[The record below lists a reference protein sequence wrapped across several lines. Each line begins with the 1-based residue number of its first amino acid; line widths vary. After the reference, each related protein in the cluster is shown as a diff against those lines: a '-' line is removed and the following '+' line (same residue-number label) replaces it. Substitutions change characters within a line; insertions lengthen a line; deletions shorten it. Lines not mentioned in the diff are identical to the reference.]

1 MSGMKGKDNNIDSH
15 VGWVL
20 KDFHVD
26 SILYALSLMTTYF
39 DIISEYINLF
49 VFTNW
54 RPIIRTIR
62 KTVLKKV

>member
-1 MSGMKGKDNNIDSH
+1 MSGMKGKDDNTDSH

-20 KDFHVD
+20 KYFHVD
-26 SILYALSLMTTYF
+26 SILYALSLVTTYF
-39 DIISEYINLF
+39 DIISEYINLC

-54 RPIIRTIR
+54 RSIVRIIR

>member
-1 MSGMKGKDNNIDSH
+1 MSGMKGQSDNTDSH

-26 SILYALSLMTTYF
+26 SILYFLSLMTTYF
-39 DIISEYINLF
+39 DIISEYINLY

-54 RPIIRTIR
+54 RPILRIIR
-62 KTVLKKV
+62 KIVLKKV